1 MIKTIPE
8 IVRERIAEGSEA
20 ALERFRSAVRPIYGS
35 TQSGVPEHIGTA
47 LLLDLPEGR
56 CLLTA
61 AHVIDWN
68 ETTTLYIGG
77 DDLEKLEFEAS
88 VTQAPEGNRG
98 KDHADF
104 AIARL
109 GETLL
114 AKLSGAKFISETE
127 ISRSVAKTEGRMYT
141 CLGYPNSKNKIN
153 TYRGTNVTPKLG
165 IYTSLGR
172 PASSLP
178 KLATESDHILVD
190 FDAKY
195 SRDES
200 GAKVSSIALPGFSG
214 GAIIDLGQLSDPA
227 SLDSEFDPKL
237 AALLI
242 EGHSAQK
249 VILGTRI
256 TRILSALRD
265 AKAI

>member
-1 MIKTIPE
+1 MIKTIQQ
-8 IVRERIAEGSEA
+8 IVRERIAEGSDA

-47 LLLDLPEGR
+47 LLLELSEGR

-68 ETTTLYIGG
+68 QTTTLYIGG
-77 DDLEKLEFEAS
+77 DALEKLEFEAS
-88 VTQAPEGNRG
+88 VTQAPEGDRG
-98 KDHADF
+98 KDQADF

-109 GETLL
+109 DAALL
-114 AKLSGAKFISETE
+114 AKLSGAKFISKSE

-141 CLGYPNSKNKIN
+141 CLGYPNSKNKPNI
-153 TYRGTNVTPKLG
+153 YKGTRVTPKIG

-178 KLATESDHILVD
+178 RLATESDHILVD
-190 FDAKY
+190 FDSKY

-200 GAKVSSIALPGFSG
+200 GARVSSIALPGFSG
-214 GAIIDLGQLSDPA
+214 GAIIDLGRTL
-227 SLDSEFDPKL
+227 
-237 AALLI
+237 
-242 EGHSAQK
+242 
-249 VILGTRI
+249 
-256 TRILSALRD
+256 
-265 AKAI
+265 